1 MALDEQNDDQ
11 HSIPLTL
18 LDPDGGWINS
28 PVHVSQLHGRPVLL
42 HFWSMDCES
51 CVDQLSRVQ
60 DWMRD
65 YGPRGLVVIGVDVT
79 HSESELRDT
88 NAVENFAR
96 RHGLRHPIAVDDGSM
111 AQAYGVD
118 SHPSYLI
125 FDTQGILR
133 LQASTPEQLRDVP
146 RILDRLTGP
155 DANTG
160 AFAP

>member
-1 MALDEQNDDQ
+1 MALDDQ
-11 HSIPLTL
+11 HYIPLTL

-51 CVDQLSRVQ
+51 CVEQLAQVQ
-60 DWMRD
+60 DWIRE
-65 YGPRGLVVIGVDVT
+65 YIPRGLVVIGLDVT

-88 NAVENFAR
+88 NAVEEFAR
-96 RHGLRHPIAVDDGSM
+96 RHRLRHPIAVDDGSM

-118 SHPSYLI
+118 SHPGYLV

-133 LQASTPEQLRDVP
+133 LQATRPEQMQDV
-146 RILDRLTGP
+146 RRLLERLTGP
-155 DANTG
+155 EAATG